1 MAVIGDSSAIV
12 DYLHGYGSQAIEKAI
27 QAETLVLPPI
37 VIAELLSS
45 TSSKSLLFPFVVG
58 EVLKDLPMHDVGREH
73 GMAVGELRRDL
84 KRHGLNVTIPDAHV
98 TQCAIDLDA
107 TLLAGDKI
115 FRLIAEHIPLRL
127 A

>member
-1 MAVIGDSSAIV
+1 MDAAVLG
-12 DYLHGYGSQAIEKAI
+12 Q
-27 QAETLVLPPI
+27 TLVLPPI
-37 VIAELLSS
+37 VIAELLSGS
-45 TSSKSLLFPFVVG
+45 DAPWSRLAMSEF
-58 EVLKDLPMHDVGREH
+58 LKDLPMHEVGRNH
-73 GMAVGELRRDL
+73 WMAVGVLRRDL

-107 TLLAGDKI
+107 TLLARDKI